1 MLELVE
7 LVILLCG
14 LRFNISSPSR
24 LTTARLRT
32 PFGLLHK
39 YMRGLDKQ
47 AVQSNVGHPPRHWY
61 FCFLRRIQCTVY
73 SETNQT
79 SSPRFTASST
89 SQSSNRPTSIENL

>member
-47 AVQSNVGHPPRHWY
+47 AVQSNVGDPPRDQYLH
-61 FCFLRRIQCTVY
+61 FLRHIQCTVY
-73 SETNQT
+73 SETNQNN
-79 SSPRFTASST
+79 SLGFTASSI